1 MVATRAIDDPDRT
14 IGSGSG
20 SNIECTIFALTFAAI
35 DTILRVLFGTI
46 LHYFQPAPTS
56 CCERWKFVMT
66 AREVSMKGE
75 YCVNKLMLRSSYRF
89 VIIVCGGLLLSG
101 CVMAEKYDAEK
112 ARSLNFQRLLAQEEK
127 RTGELDSEVRR
138 AKNELMEYES
148 RNRELTAQV
157 QATRDQMARAQEEAE
172 AMKESALL
180 ERKAKAD
187 MKRALKPTGKAPA
200 GESMTDAVDLRAA
213 GSRTAPEA
221 SAAPAAA
228 EGSLGGARS
237 MVHVVKPGET
247 LYRISRRYGVAVDK
261 VRKWNKLPDDIIEVG
276 QRLVVGQEQ

>member
-1 MVATRAIDDPDRT
+1 
-14 IGSGSG
+14 
-20 SNIECTIFALTFAAI
+20 
-35 DTILRVLFGTI
+35 
-46 LHYFQPAPTS
+46 
-56 CCERWKFVMT
+56 
-66 AREVSMKGE
+66 MKGE
-75 YCVNKLMLRSSYRF
+75 YCVNKLMLRSGYRF
-89 VIIVCGGLLLSG
+89 AIIVCGGLLLSG

-127 RTGELDSEVRR
+127 RTGELDNEVRR
-138 AKNELMEYES
+138 AKNELMEYEA

-180 ERKAKAD
+180 ERKAKTD
-187 MKRALKPTGKAPA
+187 MKRALKPARKGSAD
-200 GESMTDAVDLRAA
+200 ESMADTVDLSAA
-213 GSRTAPEA
+213 GSRTAPEV
-221 SAAPAAA
+221 SAAPVAA

-237 MVHVVKPGET
+237 PMVHVVKPGET